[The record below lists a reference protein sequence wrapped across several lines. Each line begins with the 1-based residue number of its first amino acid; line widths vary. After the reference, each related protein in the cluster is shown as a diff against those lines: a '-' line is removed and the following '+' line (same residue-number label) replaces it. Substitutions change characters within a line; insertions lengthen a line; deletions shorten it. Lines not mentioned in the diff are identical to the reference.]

1 MLRFRRPIAGL
12 LVALAMLVVAA
23 WFYPIHVDA
32 TIPFDAWLQRMWLR
46 GSGTWNWI

>member
-23 WFYPIHVDA
+23 CGGDDNEKA
-32 TIPFDAWLQRMWLR
+32 ST
-46 GSGTWNWI
+46 GSSPGQQAS